1 MPGTQKRGAQP
12 IAARMLLAGFLGFVL
27 AGAFL
32 LMLPISNAAGEWT
45 PLLPALFTSTSAV
58 CVTGLIV
65 VDTAAYYTTFGKVV
79 ILLLIQLGGLG
90 YAVAYSS
97 IIMLLR
103 RRLSQRDQ
111 ETIRAGMNL
120 PHLGHQREVLK
131 LVLIGT
137 AGFELLGTLL
147 VLPAFVQYRHSGEG
161 VFDALFHAVSAF
173 NNAGFSTC
181 SDNLV
186 SFSTSWLV
194 GLVLPTLVIIGGIG
208 VFVQADL
215 WERYVTRK
223 RLGLSLHTIVVLRA
237 TFWLVVGGLMLVL
250 LFEWNNPAVFGGDGL
265 GERLIKAYGMSVF
278 PRTCGFNMVDY
289 KLVMPMTYWLTIL
302 YMFIGASPGGT
313 GGGIKTTTATMALL
327 STLNMFRSRTAT
339 VLHGRKIPAKV
350 LLNAY
355 ALITVWVALLLF
367 ATSAMCNFDPRID
380 VTDIAFEAV
389 SALGTVGNSRG
400 ITPLLSSP
408 SQLIL
413 IVLMLLGRIGPITV
427 GSIAF
432 RQAAPDLV
440 HYPVEDVL
448 VG

>member
-1 MPGTQKRGAQP
+1 MRSTQKRGAQP
-12 IAARMLLAGFLGFVL
+12 IAARVLLGGFLGFIL
-27 AGAFL
+27 AGTL
-32 LMLPISNAAGEWT
+32 LLALPVSNAAGNWT
-45 PLLPALFTSTSAV
+45 PMLTAFFTSTSAV

-65 VDTAAYYTTFGKVV
+65 VDTSAYYTTFGKVV
-79 ILLLIQLGGLG
+79 ILVLIQLGGLG

-111 ETIRAGMNL
+111 ETIKAGMNL

-131 LVLIGT
+131 LVLIST
-137 AGFELLGTLL
+137 LCFQALGALL
-147 VLPAFVQYRHSGEG
+147 VMPAFLHHRSGG
-161 VFDALFHAVSAF
+161 LGAFDALFQAVSAF
-173 NNAGFSTC
+173 NNAGFSTY
-181 SDNLV
+181 SDSLTT
-186 SFSTSWLV
+186 FSTSYVV

-215 WERYVTRK
+215 WERFVTRK
-223 RLGLSLHTIVVLRA
+223 RLRLSLHTIVVLR
-237 TFWLVVGGLMLVL
+237 TTLLLVVGGLILVL
-250 LFEWNNPAVFGGDGL
+250 LFEWNNPAVFGGDGV

-278 PRTCGFNMVDY
+278 PRTCGFHMVDY
-289 KLVMPMTYWLTIL
+289 KMVMPMTYWLTIL
-302 YMFIGASPGGT
+302 LMFIGASPGGT
-313 GGGIKTTTATMALL
+313 GGGVKTTTAAMAFLA
-327 STLNMFRSRTAT
+327 TLNTFRNRTST
-339 VLHGRKIPAKV
+339 YIHGRKIPAKA
-350 LLNAY
+350 LLNSY
-355 ALITVWVALLLF
+355 ALITVWVTVLILAIP
-367 ATSAMCNFDPRID
+367 AISHFDPGLDITD
-380 VTDIAFEAV
+380 VVFEAV

-400 ITPLLSSP
+400 VTALLSEP

-413 IVLMLLGRIGPITV
+413 IALMLIGRIGPITV

>member
-12 IAARMLLAGFLGFVL
+12 IAARRLLGGFLGFLL
-27 AGAFL
+27 AGTFL
-32 LMLPISNAAGEWT
+32 LMLPVANTAGEWT
-45 PLLPALFTSTSAV
+45 PLLIALFTSTSAV

-65 VDTAAYYTTFGKVV
+65 VDTATHYTTFGKVV

-111 ETIRAGMNL
+111 ETIKAGMNL
-120 PHLGHQREVLK
+120 PHLGRQREVLK

-137 AGFELLGTLL
+137 ACFELLGALL

-173 NNAGFSTC
+173 NNAGFSTYT
-181 SDNLV
+181 DNLV
-186 SFSTSWLV
+186 SFSASPLV

-223 RLGLSLHTIVVLRA
+223 RRGLSLHTIVVLRA
-237 TFWLVVGGLMLVL
+237 TLLLVVGGIALSL
-250 LFEWNNPAVFGGDGL
+250 LFEWNNPLVFGGDGF
-265 GERLIKAYGMSVF
+265 GERLLKAYSMSVY
-278 PRTCGFNMVDY
+278 PRTCGFSTIDY
-289 KLVMPMTYWLTIL
+289 AKIMPATYWMTVLF
-302 YMFIGASPGGT
+302 MFIGASPGGT
-313 GGGIKTTTATMALL
+313 GGGIKTTTATMALVA
-327 STLNMFRSRTAT
+327 TLNTFRSRTAT
-339 VLHGRKIPAKV
+339 VLCGRKIPAKA

-355 ALITVWVALLLF
+355 ALVTIWTALIIGGSVA
-367 ATSAMCNFDPRID
+367 MKYFDPGKNFLD
-380 VTDIAFEAV
+380 LVFEAT

-400 ITPLLSSP
+400 ITACLSAP
-408 SQLIL
+408 SQLIC
-413 IVLMLLGRIGPITV
+413 IFLMIAGRVGPITV

-440 HYPVEDVL
+440 HYPIEDVL